1 MEMNSALKISRI
13 RLTLI
18 LFFNTFFA
26 FGQQLNLID
35 SVSIVEPDLS
45 SLDRNGNIYIS
56 DVKGNIYQYSANLE
70 KKQVFS
76 PDKPARITF
85 MDAWQGLR
93 VFCFY
98 RDVQEF
104 VLLDRFLAS
113 SSLYGF
119 DDPKLTFI
127 SAATVAFDN
136 KLWLLD
142 QPSVSLIKYDIR
154 SRGVEFAKPLE
165 LILSAPFTNILL
177 FREYQNKIYLL
188 DGQNG
193 LLVFDNLGNYISNQ
207 KFLNISNAGF
217 YGDYFYYQKNL
228 ELIFTNLYRNESH
241 SIKIPENRIPENILR
256 SEFGVYIID
265 RNYLYK
271 YIVK

>member
-241 SIKIPENRIPENILR
+241 SIKIPKNRIPENILR